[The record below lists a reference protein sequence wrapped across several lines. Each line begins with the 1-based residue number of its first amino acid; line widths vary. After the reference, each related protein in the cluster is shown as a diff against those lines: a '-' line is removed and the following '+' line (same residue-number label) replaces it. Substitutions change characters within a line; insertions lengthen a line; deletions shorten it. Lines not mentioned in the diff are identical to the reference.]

1 MIIDRTWD
9 KKNKRIIISYIDKN
23 GNRAFH
29 TKYMHHI
36 KTYEYDKNGKKLT
49 WDEKKCSIV
58 YKDANTYQPNEFDML
73 EYIYELPK
81 EEYDEIMAMRFPRVY
96 FSDIET
102 EISDEFPD
110 PELAEQR
117 VQLISLVGPDLSVM
131 VLGIKPLN
139 DGEKEELKQRYL
151 QYIDDNEF
159 ARSLKAKKNFE
170 PKVFYQ
176 YFQTEEAMLEH
187 WYIRIMPKIGCLAGW
202 NYYRFDWQYMYN
214 RCVKLF
220 GKFKALNL
228 IKQASPIG
236 EMGYISW
243 TEMDGTKYKIPA
255 PLHCMIWDYME
266 LVKSYEYS
274 MRPYESYSLDW
285 VGSHGVNAHK
295 VKYEGTMKECYE
307 RDFPLFVYY
316 NAIDSCLNALIHY
329 RFKSIE
335 SPCSMGAVTG
345 VPALKSMGQVALTT
359 ANLFKRFYEEDRHV
373 VWDYDAV
380 ERTKVNYEGAF
391 CGCVPGRWE
400 YSVCDDFASLY
411 PSVVRTCNI
420 SMESIVKNMVG
431 PDSLGRYTEIPW
443 TEEDLDK
450 FRKDP
455 NYFVSLQGTVYK
467 NDKEY
472 MFAKMQR
479 EQKELRDEYKYKG
492 WELQGKLMMEVDR
505 LIEIRKKE
513 KDEKNLLV

>member
-9 KKNKRIIISYIDKN
+9 KKNKRLVISYLDKN

-29 TKYMHHI
+29 IKYMHHI
-36 KTYEYDKNGKKLT
+36 RTYEYDKNGDKMT
-49 WDEKKCSIV
+49 WDGKKCSV
-58 YKDANTYQPNEFDML
+58 VFKDANTYQPNEFDIL
-73 EYIYELPK
+73 EYIYELPDDIK
-81 EEYDEIMAMRFPRVY
+81 SEIMAMRFPRVY
-96 FSDIET
+96 FADIET
-102 EISDEFPD
+102 EITDEFPE

-117 VQLISLVGPDLSVM
+117 IQLISLVGPDLSCM
-131 VLGIKPLN
+131 VLSIKQLT
-139 DGEKEELKQRYL
+139 DDQKEDVKSRYL
-151 QYIDDNEF
+151 KYIQDNDF
-159 ARSLKAKKNFE
+159 ARNLVNKKGWT
-170 PKVFYQ
+170 PKFFYQ
-176 YFQTEEAMLEH
+176 YFDSEEAMLEH
-187 WYIRIMPKIGCLAGW
+187 WFQKIMPKIGCLAGW
-202 NYYRFDWQYMYN
+202 NFYRFDWLYIFN

-220 GKFKALNL
+220 GKYKTLNL
-228 IKQASPIG
+228 IKQGSPLG
-236 EMGYISW
+236 EMYYIQW
-243 TEMDGTKYKIPA
+243 HELNDPTTHKVPA
-255 PLHCMIWDYME
+255 PQHCMIWDYME

-285 VGSHGVNAHK
+285 VGEHGVKANK

-329 RFKSIE
+329 RFKCIE

-359 ANLFKRFYEEDRHV
+359 ANLYRRFYEDGKHV
-373 VWDYDAV
+373 VWDYDAI
-380 ERTKVNYEGAF
+380 ERTKVEYEGAF

-420 SMESIVKNMVG
+420 SMENIMKNYVG
-431 PDSLGRYTEIPW
+431 PDSFGRYTEIPW
-443 TEEDLDK
+443 SEEELDK

-479 EQKELRDEYKYKG
+479 EQKELRDQYKYLG
-492 WELQGKLMMEVDR
+492 WKLNAELMSEVER
-505 LIEIRKKE
+505 LIKIREEE
-513 KDEKNLLV
+513 KQKMGA